1 MIEINKTFHMLAP
14 ILALKQ
20 MPKQFQNFLVTDTF
34 TEERIQYYADI
45 PDILDLDN
53 IEIDPFCKHSHSYK
67 MELINGVLKWKDGD
81 ALEKLKSLCGM
92 SRDYYLEG
100 DLDQVRY
107 CLSKL
112 THYSI
117 DSKTHPHG
125 HVGKPWSEYHQKYE
139 DNMGHFLVKHQ
150 NDIGELKFEE
160 YKDVYKDSMNISKE
174 LWYVG
179 NDVVNNYVNG
189 KELNEEIA
197 MDVCRKCIKGLGDTW
212 LTIAIELKIL

>member
-1 MIEINKTFHMLAP
+1 MNKAFHQLAP

-20 MPKQFQNFLVTDTF
+20 MPKQFQDFMIIDTH
-34 TEERIQYYADI
+34 TEENIKYQSDL
-45 PDILDLDN
+45 PDLIDKDN

-67 MELINGVLKWKDGD
+67 MELIDGVLKWKDGD
-81 ALEKLKSLCGM
+81 ALEKLKSLSGM
-92 SRDYYLEG
+92 ARDYYLEG

-112 THYSI
+112 THYLV
-117 DSKTHPHG
+117 DSKTFPHE
-125 HVGKPWSEYHQKYE
+125 HIGKPWSEYHQKYE

-150 NDIGELKFEE
+150 NDIGILKFEE

-179 NDVVNNYVNG
+179 NDVVNDYIN
-189 KELNEEIA
+189 KKKLNEEIA
-197 MDVCRKCIKGLGDTW
+197 MDVSRKCIKGIGDVW
-212 LTIAIELKIL
+212 LTIALELKIL